1 MICTIV
7 FIYYIIL
14 YFIYFNLLATTDF
27 FSLSVEYI
35 SVLWSC
41 NQDFID
47 MLQNSLPLSTHIL
60 FGLRPDLSNI
70 FWKKLLKIS
79 RIHNKKRIPLLNL
92 LINCISVKSAPQ
104 ILSLD
109 ELYTFRF
116 LNFLITGLCNS
127 FTNCSFCLISFLIAD
142 LKPQPL
148 TFYQKDL
155 WTIKAR
161 PLSCPSNFGILAL
174 SNALSCNVLSESVI
188 LVKSLKSL

>member
-1 MICTIV
+1 MKFRFFIITFFTKVDIRISDFILIVLWYVLLYLFTIS
-7 FIYYIIL
+7 YYILFTLI
-14 YFIYFNLLATTDF
+14 FRQQQIF

-47 MLQNSLPLSTHIL
+47 ILQNSLPLSTHIL

-70 FWKKLLKIS
+70 FWKELLKIS

-92 LINCISVKSAPQ
+92 LINCISAKSAHQ

-127 FTNCSFCLISFLIAD
+127 FTNCSFCLISF
-142 LKPQPL
+142 
-148 TFYQKDL
+148 
-155 WTIKAR
+155 
-161 PLSCPSNFGILAL
+161 
-174 SNALSCNVLSESVI
+174 
-188 LVKSLKSL
+188 